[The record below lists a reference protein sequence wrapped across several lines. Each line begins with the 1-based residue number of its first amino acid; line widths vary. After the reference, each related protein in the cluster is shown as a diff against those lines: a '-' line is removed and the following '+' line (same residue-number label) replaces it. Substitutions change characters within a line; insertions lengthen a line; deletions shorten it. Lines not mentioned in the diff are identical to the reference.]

1 MKTKIYILLLIIA
14 AGISKSPMVFAEG
27 KPLTDL
33 NVITY
38 SQGKWG
44 GQKSQELKMIFDR
57 YFPDGLIIGTEN
69 KIVFTDPSEIEKF
82 LPSGMSSKPLPFGQ
96 MTNPGTVY
104 KNALA
109 GEAVT
114 LALNLALDHY
124 RREGMVSLSELVIR
138 EGEMKG
144 KTVAELFREANRKL
158 GGGYSVYSFDIL
170 TDALYAVNRN
180 FNDQG
185 IDKGF
190 LGNTFDL
197 EIVRA
202 SANNK

>member
-1 MKTKIYILLLIIA
+1 MKHKIYILLLIIA
-14 AGISKSPMVFAEG
+14 AGISKSPMVFAAG

-109 GEAVT
+109 GETVT

-144 KTVAELFREANRKL
+144 KTVAELFREANQKL

-170 TDALYAVNRN
+170 TEALYAANRN

-190 LGNTFDL
+190 LGNTFDQ

>member
-1 MKTKIYILLLIIA
+1 
-14 AGISKSPMVFAEG
+14 
-27 KPLTDL
+27 
-33 NVITY
+33 
-38 SQGKWG
+38 
-44 GQKSQELKMIFDR
+44 MIFDR

-144 KTVAELFREANRKL
+144 KTVAELFREANQKL

>member
-1 MKTKIYILLLIIA
+1 MKHRIYILLLIIA
-14 AGISKSPMVFAEG
+14 AGISKSPMVFAAG

-44 GQKSQELKMIFDR
+44 GQKSEELKMIFDR
-57 YFPDGLIIGTEN
+57 YFPEGLIIGTEN

-96 MTNPGTVY
+96 MTNPGMVY

-109 GEAVT
+109 GETLT

-124 RREGMVSLSELVIR
+124 RREGLVSLAELVIR

-144 KTVAELFREANRKL
+144 KTVSELFREANRKL

-170 TDALYAVNRN
+170 TETLYAVNRN

-185 IDKGF
+185 IDKGY
-190 LGNTFDL
+190 LGSAFEQENL
-197 EIVRA
+197 RA

>member
-144 KTVAELFREANRKL
+144 KTVAELFREANQKL

>member
-109 GEAVT
+109 GETVT

-144 KTVAELFREANRKL
+144 KTVAELFREANQKL

-170 TDALYAVNRN
+170 TEALYAVNRN

-190 LGNTFDL
+190 W
-197 EIVRA
+197 EILLIR
-202 SANNK
+202 K

>member
-109 GEAVT
+109 GETVT
-114 LALNLALDHY
+114 LALNLALDYY
-124 RREGMVSLSELVIR
+124 RREGLLSLSELIIR

-144 KTVAELFREANRKL
+144 KTVAELFREANHKL

-170 TDALYAVNRN
+170 TEALYAVNRN

-190 LGNTFDL
+190 LESVDQ
-197 EIVRA
+197 EILRA
-202 SANNK
+202 SLKNK